1 MVMIM
6 NETKY
11 SRLTLNERKH
21 IEQSLKTKKSLSSI
35 AKELNRFTGTISR
48 EIMRNSIH
56 RKTGGYGTVF
66 NNCINRNVCEEECIC
81 LDNHDCR
88 RTYCCGCEFCFYVC
102 KKYERE
108 NCVRLK
114 KPPYVCN
121 GCDKRKRCT
130 LEKALYNAQIAD
142 KSAYAVLQ
150 SSRNGINLSEEERLR
165 LDNIVS
171 PLIRMG
177 QSPWHICKT
186 QKDLLMLSDKT
197 LYSYIEANLFEV
209 SNLSLTR
216 KVKMKPRKKKTQIKV
231 EKACRNG
238 RTYRDFL
245 EWLETYPDTEVVQ
258 MDTVI
263 GAKGGGEKVLLTIHF
278 PQSQF
283 MLAFIRDANTAR
295 SVTGIFNQLKADLNY
310 NRFEEVFPII
320 LTDNGSEFSNPSA
333 IETDEDGLLWTRI
346 YYCDPNCAY
355 QKGSI
360 EAGHRLIRKIMPK
373 GKSMNGLTQKDIN
386 LMMCHINSYA
396 RKSLGGQTPF
406 EVFSKIHGNKMAK
419 MLGIRLISPDEVTL
433 TPTLIK

>member
-1 MVMIM
+1 MIM
-6 NETKY
+6 KETKY

-21 IEQSLKTKKSLSSI
+21 IEQSLKIGKSLSAI
-35 AKELNRFTGTISR
+35 ARELNRFNGTISR
-48 EIMRNSIH
+48 EIIRNSIH

-66 NNCINRNVCEEECIC
+66 NNCLNRAACEEEHLC
-81 LDNHDCR
+81 LDNEDCR
-88 RTYCCGCEFCFYVC
+88 RIYCCGCEFCFYVC

-108 NCVRLK
+108 NCHKLK
-114 KPPYVCN
+114 NPPYVCN
-121 GCDKRKRCT
+121 GCNKRRRCT
-130 LEKALYNAQIAD
+130 LEKILYNAQIAD
-142 KSAYAVLQ
+142 KSASAVLQ

-171 PLIRMG
+171 PLVRKG

-197 LYSYIEANLFEV
+197 LYSYIAANLFEV
-209 SNLSLTR
+209 SNHSLAH
-216 KVKMKPRKKKTQIKV
+216 KVKMKPRKKKPHLKV
-231 EKACRNG
+231 ERACRNG

-245 EWLETYPDTEVVQ
+245 EWLEKYPDTEVVQ

-295 SVTGIFNQLKADLNY
+295 SVTQIFDQLKLDLGY
-310 NRFEEVFPII
+310 NRFEEVFPVI
-320 LTDNGSEFSNPSA
+320 LTDNGSEFSSPSA
-333 IETDEDGLLWTRI
+333 IETDEDGRLWTRV

-360 EAGHRLIRKIMPK
+360 EAGHRLIRMVSPK
-373 GKSMNGLTQKDIN
+373 GKSMNGLTQEKIN

-396 RKSLGGQTPF
+396 RKSLGGQTPL
-406 EVFSKIHGNKMAK
+406 EAFSKIHGNRMAK
-419 MLGIRLISPDEVTL
+419 MLGIRSISPDEVNL
-433 TPTLIK
+433 TPRLLK